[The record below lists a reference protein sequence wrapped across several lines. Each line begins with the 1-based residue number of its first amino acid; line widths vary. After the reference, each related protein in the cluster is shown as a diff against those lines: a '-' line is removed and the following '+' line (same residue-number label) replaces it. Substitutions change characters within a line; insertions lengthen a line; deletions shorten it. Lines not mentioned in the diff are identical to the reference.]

1 MALLLAALL
10 VQEAP
15 PAYRPLRYEE
25 DWSVLRDPA
34 RRGDLFDPIKFIP
47 LDEKGDAYLTLG
59 GTIREQIEVYWDQ
72 DFGIGPE
79 NDGYLLH
86 RFYPYADLHV
96 GRPFRAFLM
105 LKNAL
110 AFDTQMEPFP
120 SQENPLDLHMAF
132 VDVAVGDPDLRLTI
146 RPGRQELL
154 YGAGRLIDDRAGPNS
169 KWTYDVVRVLL
180 EDAGDFRVDFLAGR
194 PVIPEPDNFDDSPA
208 RDIAVWGAYAT
219 FRGGFDLYVL
229 GILREDW
236 TFNEGTADALRH
248 TFGARWFGAA
258 SDGPDWD
265 LETAV
270 QVGEFGD
277 GRLLA
282 WAANAN
288 VGWNF
293 GTLHWKPRLGA
304 RIDVHSG
311 DRSAGDGDLET
322 FDPFFPRGIL
332 QGEAGTFGPSNLVA
346 LTPELILLP
355 GPDFWIGARWSFYWR
370 QSLDDGLYSLNLFPY
385 APAGS
390 GDERTIGRELS
401 LTFGWNLDR
410 HVGFWTVFSWTEPG
424 AFLEDSGFLEDQL
437 FTSATITV
445 RF

>member
-1 MALLLAALL
+1 VALLVAALL
-10 VQEAP
+10 MQDAP

-34 RRGDLFDPIKFIP
+34 KRGDPFDSIKFIP
-47 LDEKGDAYLTLG
+47 LDEEGGAYLTLG
-59 GTIREQIEVYWDQ
+59 GTIREQVEVYRHQ
-72 DFGIGPE
+72 DFGAGPE
-79 NDGYLLH
+79 NDEYLLH
-86 RFYPYADLHV
+86 RFYPYADLHL

-110 AFDTQMEPFP
+110 AFDTQLDPFP

-132 VDVAVGDPDLRLTI
+132 VDVAVGGPDLRLTL

-154 YGAGRLIDDRAGPNS
+154 YGSGRLIDDRAGPNS

-180 EDAGDFRVDFLAGR
+180 EDAGSFRIDAFGGR
-194 PVIPEPDNFDDSPA
+194 PVNPEPDNFDDSA
-208 RDIAVWGAYAT
+208 ATDISVWGVYAA
-219 FRGGFDLYVL
+219 FRGGFDLYCL

-236 TFNEGTADALRH
+236 TFNEGTDDSFRH
-248 TFGARWFGAA
+248 TFGARWFGAE

-265 LETAV
+265 LEAAV

-282 WAANAN
+282 WAVNAN
-288 VGWNF
+288 MGWNF
-293 GTLHWKPRLGA
+293 GSLVWKPRLGA

-311 DRSAGDGDLET
+311 DRSAADGDLET

-332 QGEAGTFGPSNLVA
+332 QGEAGSLGPPNLVA

-355 GPDFWIGARWSFYWR
+355 GPDFWIGARYTFYWR
-370 QSLDDGLYSLNLFPY
+370 QSLDDGIYTLNLFPY

-390 GDERTIGRELS
+390 GGERAVGGELS

-410 HVGFWTVFSWTEPG
+410 HVGFWTVLSWTEPG
-424 AFLEDSGFLEDQL
+424 AFLEDSGYREDQL